1 MNSFNIKSLSE
12 EQKIIR
18 RNVLKISYES
28 HLSHIGSCLS
38 AIDLIDG
45 VYKTKKKDEKFV
57 LSNGHAGIA
66 LYVILE
72 KNKLIQKDYI
82 KKLYIHPDR
91 NEKLN
96 IHVSTGSLGQGL
108 PIAVGMAIAN
118 PKKRVYCM
126 ISDGECA
133 EGSIWE
139 ALRIASEKKVGNLII
154 IVNYNGWAGY
164 DNVDSSL
171 LAERFLGFGY
181 KVNKIDGHDTKSINN
196 ALKSVSRDKPNI
208 IFGVTRSDQ
217 FAFFKGQDAHYR
229 IMTQKDYEE
238 AINLLKL

>member
-1 MNSFNIKSLSE
+1 MNKFNIKSLTY
-12 EQKIIR
+12 EQKETRRRIIE
-18 RNVLKISYES
+18 ISHES

-45 VYKTKKKDEKFV
+45 VYKTKNLDEKFV

-66 LYVILE
+66 LYTILE
-72 KNKLIQKDYI
+72 KNKLIQKNDI

-118 PKKRVYCM
+118 PKKKVYCM

-139 ALRIASEKKVGNLII
+139 ALQIAKEKKVHNLEI
-154 IVNYNGWAGY
+154 IVNYNGWTGY
-164 DNVDSSL
+164 DKASL
-171 LAERFLGFGY
+171 SLVERFSGFGY
-181 KVNKIDGHDTKSINN
+181 KVRKIDGHDAKSIDK
-196 ALKSVSRDKPNI
+196 ALKFNSQGKPGI
-208 IFGVTRSDQ
+208 IFAATCSDQ
-217 FAFFKGQDAHYR
+217 FSFLNDQDAHYYT
-229 IMTQKDYEE
+229 MTKKDYEE
-238 AINLLKL
+238 AISLLKT